1 MGLRTRMKSRFK
13 RLFGRA
19 SPPTQAPDPTS
30 RPSSDLPPT
39 PSVQQGRPD
48 PPAASVES
56 TAQESTAQESTAQE
70 STAQESTAQESTA
83 QESTA
88 PETVPP
94 TSDSLREAKAAHH
107 FEKTR
112 RGVLRFIDE
121 QGGEASL
128 ADMHDHSERRYFVG
142 HKRFSDLM
150 EGLVADSL
158 ISYDHGAGRAAL
170 TEAGRA
176 LGHTK
181 MPPRPRA

>member
-48 PPAASVES
+48 PPAASV
-56 TAQESTAQESTAQE
+56 
-70 STAQESTAQESTA
+70 ESTAQESTA